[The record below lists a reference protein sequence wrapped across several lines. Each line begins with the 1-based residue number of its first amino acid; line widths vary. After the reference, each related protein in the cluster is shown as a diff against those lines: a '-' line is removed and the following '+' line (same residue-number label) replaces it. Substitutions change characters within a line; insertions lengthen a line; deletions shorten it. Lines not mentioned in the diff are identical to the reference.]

1 MKPRQLTCLLLA
13 IFLIGGCAGEI
24 QKDSQ
29 VAQAT
34 ETPTAEIN
42 REVRPGIYMSND
54 PADFPFP
61 TSGYDVYFVG
71 ETHGNPQT
79 KQVFQAYLEKL
90 YKEAGVRDVIL
101 EEDQV
106 YETEANAYVQGS
118 TDVFPHNICL
128 RADILG
134 QIREFNA
141 ALAAGEKVRVH
152 LVDVDSPL
160 PSIYQ
165 HIRDLHQPLGS
176 AAADVSIPELS
187 EFTNWS
193 PKQRKDLVMELK
205 KASAGQP
212 AILNEL
218 ETVDLSLKWYTMGNR
233 LDENVPVGF
242 QKYFGPIREDVMTKN
257 ARYVLAELN
266 GHPILVFFGGGH
278 GMKTSDFLGDGLT
291 SWAQRLN
298 DSGIKVYSL
307 SILGASGD
315 GFWHGQTF
323 EYKEGT
329 QRYEGVDGYRF
340 EDGASLSSWFET
352 YPDRGILYADLRTA
366 ENAKIGLP
374 SVYPD
379 IPASQVYDGL
389 VIFKEFTPM
398 EDACGFSSEQ

>member
-1 MKPRQLTCLLLA
+1 MKRRYLICLLMFIL
-13 IFLIGGCAGEI
+13 LLGGCVGKLQETT
-24 QKDSQ
+24 Q

-34 ETPTAEIN
+34 VTPTSEVN
-42 REVRPGIYMSND
+42 TEVRPGIYMSND
-54 PADFPFP
+54 LANFLFP

-79 KQVFQAYLEKL
+79 KQVFQAYLERL

-106 YETEANAYVQGS
+106 YEIEANAYVQGD

-128 RADILG
+128 RADILA
-134 QIREFNA
+134 QIREFNTN
-141 ALAAGEKVRVH
+141 LPAGEKVRVH
-152 LVDVDSPL
+152 LIDVDSPL
-160 PSIYQ
+160 PSIYR
-165 HIRDLHQPLGS
+165 HIRDLHQQLGS
-176 AAADVSIPELS
+176 AAADASIPELS
-187 EFTNWS
+187 AFTNWS

-257 ARYVLAELN
+257 ARYVLYELN

-278 GMKTSDFLGDGLT
+278 GMKTSDFLGEGLA

-298 DSGIKVYSL
+298 DTGTKVYSL
-307 SILGASGD
+307 FILGMSGK
-315 GFWHGQTF
+315 GFWHGQSL
-323 EYKEGT
+323 EYEEGT
-329 QRYEGVDGYRF
+329 KRYEGVDGYRF
-340 EDGASLSSWFET
+340 EDGDSLSSWFET
-352 YPDRGILYADLRTA
+352 YPDRGILYADLRTG

-389 VIFKEFTPM
+389 VIFKELTPM
-398 EDACGFSSEQ
+398 EDACGFFNGQ